1 MLTLALARPC
11 VRVCVRVLS
20 APLLHKM
27 RLIQRRRRSGLTPPS
42 ICVVFCSVSPA
53 RPAAGDHQ
61 RAPFAGL
68 KRELTPVSWG
78 KMARCS
84 KAIFR
89 VRWGLSESGLMAAGD
104 LPALLGASHRKT
116 ATGVSPI
123 AHPVL
128 LQRRKAAVWRRK
140 YRPGVEEKMP
150 RFVPANPDREETSQ
164 GQGAPLRTLEADL
177 PSPGRE
183 ERGTPR
189 RERAQRLF

>member
-1 MLTLALARPC
+1 
-11 VRVCVRVLS
+11 
-20 APLLHKM
+20 M

-42 ICVVFCSVSPA
+42 ICVVFRSVSPA

-68 KRELTPVSWG
+68 KCELTPASWG

-116 ATGVSPI
+116 ATGVSPV

-128 LQRRKAAVWRRK
+128 LQRGSGGGNVGRVSRRRCPALSQQIPTERRQAKVREPRCAHWRQ
-140 YRPGVEEKMP
+140 
-150 RFVPANPDREETSQ
+150 TC
-164 GQGAPLRTLEADL
+164 LRRA
-177 PSPGRE
+177 
-183 ERGTPR
+183 ERSGEHR
-189 RERAQRLF
+189 GGSERSGSFDPVVV

>member
-1 MLTLALARPC
+1 MRARAFSASSLQNASYTKTET
-11 VRVCVRVLS
+11 VGTHSAVNLRRVSLCEPRS
-20 APLLHKM
+20 A
-27 RLIQRRRRSGLTPPS
+27 
-42 ICVVFCSVSPA
+42 
-53 RPAAGDHQ
+53 AAGDHQ

-140 YRPGVEEKMP
+140 CRPGVEEKMP

>member
-20 APLLHKM
+20 APLLYKM

-42 ICVVFCSVSPA
+42 ICVVFRSVSPA

-116 ATGVSPI
+116 ATGKP
-123 AHPVL
+123 
-128 LQRRKAAVWRRK
+128 RKAAVWRRK
-140 YRPGVEEKMP
+140 CRPGVEEKMP